1 MAKSD
6 IHAESSAV
14 KFGGTPSD
22 YIEIHEMLDS
32 SKAFH
37 GDNRHRCIFH
47 HTAGAYYMQKMFGI
61 DIDEVRKLRE
71 KYHLNEEFE
80 RDLFRLLKH
89 NRAQGTHII
98 NSDGK
103 KVNVR
108 DIAEQHISEDF
119 RGKFFPTLNDYISSM
134 KLMPWMNNAMLP
146 IPEKRS
152 NEKDSFTNKISINI
166 D

>member
-6 IHAESSAV
+6 IHAQSSAD

-22 YIEIHEMLDS
+22 YIEIHEMIDS

-37 GDNRHRCIFH
+37 GDNRHRCVFH
-47 HTAGAYYMQKMFGI
+47 HTAGTYYMQKMFGI
-61 DIDEVRKLRE
+61 DIDEIRKLRT
-71 KYHLNEEFE
+71 KYNLNEEFE
-80 RDLFRLLKH
+80 KDLIKLFKH
-89 NRAQGTHII
+89 NRAQGTHIV
-98 NSDGK
+98 NSAGR

-119 RGKFFPTLNDYISSM
+119 RGKFFPTLNDYIAQM
-134 KLMPWMNNAMLP
+134 KLQPWMDNALMP
-146 IPEKRS
+146 IPNKESENSK
-152 NEKDSFTNKISINI
+152 KAKNKISIHI

>member
-6 IHAESSAV
+6 IHAQSSAV

-22 YIEIHEMLDS
+22 YIEIHEMIDKLKTIS
-32 SKAFH
+32 WRQSTSMY
-37 GDNRHRCIFH
+37 FH
-47 HTAGAYYMQKMFGI
+47 HTAGTYYMQKMFGI
-61 DIDEVRKLRE
+61 DIDEIRKLRK
-71 KYHLNEEFE
+71 KYQLSEEFE
-80 RDLFRLLKH
+80 RDLFKLFKH

-119 RGKFFPTLNDYISSM
+119 RGKFFPSMNDYISSM
-134 KLMPWMNNAMLP
+134 KLMPWMNNAMTP
-146 IPEKRS
+146 IPEKKTI
-152 NEKDSFTNKISINI
+152 EKNTNTNKISIKI